1 MSMMGGVSV
10 VGWPVHHAQH
20 RGAAGFEEAPDE
32 KPGENQKSQ
41 VQPVISVDGGLD
53 PPRLV
58 LRRDESEGAEIKS
71 TISAATAM
79 AT

>member
-1 MSMMGGVSV
+1 MSMLVGVSV
-10 VGWPVHHAQH
+10 AGWPVHHAQH
-20 RGAAGFEEAPDE
+20 RWAARLEEPPDE

-41 VQPVISVDGGLD
+41 VQPVIPVDGGLD
-53 PPRLV
+53 HPRLV